1 VKIAAR
7 YYDAQGVEFSFDEVY
22 YDSVGNVYL
31 DQQRQLPLPFYLTE
45 EQASFDRYDI
55 VGLPENLRPADAE
68 SILYRMRALLRHP
81 VRPSERPAPVHLVNR
96 ATTPREQVFE
106 LQNQPLNVVQQG
118 VEPGARAY
126 QRAADE
132 RGQQVRELLDA
143 ERCQQ
148 TVDSWKTTNKD
159 QQALNTAAATAR
171 RQWAETKNAHFAV
184 RNGGHVLGND
194 GRATKD

>member
-1 VKIAAR
+1 M
-7 YYDAQGVEFSFDEVY
+7 
-22 YDSVGNVYL
+22 
-31 DQQRQLPLPFYLTE
+31 
-45 EQASFDRYDI
+45 
-55 VGLPENLRPADAE
+55 GLPENLRPVDAE
-68 SILYRMRALLRHP
+68 NILYRMRALLRYP
-81 VRPSERPAPVHLVNR
+81 VRPAEKPPVHLVNR
-96 ATTPREQVFE
+96 PTTLREQAFE
-106 LQNQPLNVVQQG
+106 LQSQPLDVVQQG
-118 VEPGARAY
+118 VESGARAY